1 MRGTFRPLCVILVLS
16 ACFVSLSVWLGPT
29 EASAQNRI
37 TDEQQR
43 TFALKEIAHQLR
55 KQTEMAENE
64 RRHQE
69 RILEDQRRFKTSTQ
83 QPGRAVAP
91 ALPKRWA
98 TDMEID
104 RQGRLRTYYILWSD
118 GSVTNGGTLP

>member
-1 MRGTFRPLCVILVLS
+1 
-16 ACFVSLSVWLGPT
+16 
-29 EASAQNRI
+29 
-37 TDEQQR
+37 
-43 TFALKEIAHQLR
+43 
-55 KQTEMAENE
+55 MAENE